1 MNRRKARENAFL
13 TMFSISFGEEMNDAV
28 QLAREEKQEF
38 AVDAFGESL
47 LTMYSE
53 HTKEIED
60 AISEK
65 LKGWE
70 INRLPKVSSAIL
82 RLAVA
87 EMLYGKDDMDSIIIN
102 EAVELAKKF
111 GDESDYQ
118 FINGVLGSISRENS
132 DKADDNEMTNNGE
145 V

>member
-13 TMFSISFGEEMNDAV
+13 TMFSISFGEEISDAV
-28 QLAREEKQEF
+28 QLAREERQEF
-38 AVDAFGESL
+38 AVDAFGENL
-47 LTMYSE
+47 LNMYSE
-53 HTKEIED
+53 HTEEIENT
-60 AISEK
+60 ISEK
-65 LKGWE
+65 LKGWQL
-70 INRLPKVSSAIL
+70 NRLPKVSSAIL

-118 FINGVLGSISRENS
+118 FINGVLGSVSRENNS
-132 DKADDNEMTNNGE
+132 KTDDNEVTNNDE